1 MEKLHLEYNKQ
12 LSKQSK
18 SSNIFN
24 MYHDYCLFTIKSTNH
39 TRINYLTQKIL
50 HECNFCVWDNARD
63 TTLYARANLY
73 A

>member
-1 MEKLHLEYNKQ
+1 MEKLHLEYDKH

-24 MYHDYCLFTIKSTNH
+24 MYHDYYLFTIKSTNH

-50 HECNFCVWDNARD
+50 HEHN
-63 TTLYARANLY
+63 Y
-73 A
+73 